1 MTGCSEKRR
10 IENNMHVQR
19 ESDRKKMVDK
29 KIAALNLSIKRD
41 SEVPVIQG
49 TQGLYS
55 NPRVMRQ
62 DLLEQEEG
70 VECSKGRRQI
80 KET

>member
-1 MTGCSEKRR
+1 MTGCYEKRQ
-10 IENNMHVQR
+10 IKSIINNIQR

-29 KIAALNLSIKRD
+29 KIAALNLSINGN

-49 TQGLYS
+49 TQVLYS
-55 NPRVMRQ
+55 NPRLMQQ

-70 VECSKGRRQI
+70 AECSK
-80 KET
+80 

>member
-1 MTGCSEKRR
+1 MTGCYEKRQ
-10 IENNMHVQR
+10 IKSIISNIQR

-29 KIAALNLSIKRD
+29 KIAALNLSINGN

-49 TQGLYS
+49 TQVLYS
-55 NPRVMRQ
+55 NPRLMQQ

-70 VECSKGRRQI
+70 AECSK
-80 KET
+80 

>member
-1 MTGCSEKRR
+1 MTGCYEKRQ
-10 IENNMHVQR
+10 IKSIINIQR

-29 KIAALNLSIKRD
+29 KIAALNLSISGN

-49 TQGLYS
+49 TQVLYS
-55 NPRVMRQ
+55 NPRLMQQ

-70 VECSKGRRQI
+70 AECSK
-80 KET
+80 

>member
-1 MTGCSEKRR
+1 
-10 IENNMHVQR
+10 
-19 ESDRKKMVDK
+19 MVDK

-55 NPRVMRQ
+55 TVLVFLRVMRQ

-70 VECSKGRRQI
+70 AECSK
-80 KET
+80 